1 MEGKIDQ
8 LLKEINITGL
18 KSLIDQQSS
27 EEVPINDSKPVILY
41 LANKMSEVDS
51 NTCTQISTYAINALK
66 PRLQPFQESV
76 SFLILVIFLGSDFQ
90 KRAC

>member
-41 LANKMSEVDS
+41 LANKMSEIDS
-51 NTCTQISTYAINALK
+51 NTCT
-66 PRLQPFQESV
+66 
-76 SFLILVIFLGSDFQ
+76 
-90 KRAC
+90 